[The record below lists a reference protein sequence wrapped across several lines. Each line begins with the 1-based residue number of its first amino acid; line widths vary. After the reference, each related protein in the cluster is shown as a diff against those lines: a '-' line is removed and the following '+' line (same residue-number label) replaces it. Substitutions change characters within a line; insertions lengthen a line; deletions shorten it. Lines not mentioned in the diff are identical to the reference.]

1 MRAGRSAVA
10 DLSWR
15 CSGLQFLHRRCNRR
29 SESPSPSPIID
40 HSTFG
45 TNALL
50 CVNNWCK
57 KEDPRISI
65 LLYYSGEEAGCIRKN
80 VEMVCGLWTLN

>member
-65 LLYYSGEEAGCIRKN
+65 LLYYSGPFARLHCMFIEASN
-80 VEMVCGLWTLN
+80 